1 MARGVPRTGFH
12 TARFIRVLAERVDG
26 EVAGSKQSFAERL
39 GEWLDFKDAISL
51 FAALNGGAARPAGV
65 GALGEEVLGDEL
77 ARVHG
82 ALRESILNPGRAA
95 AKPPAADL
103 PPSADS
109 AADFIPYHRYYLA
122 HQRDMGAAIGVLR
135 ATARTALAGRSAA
148 LGRLAALDGVLE
160 QALGARERSLLAT
173 VPVLLGKRFA
183 RLHQAQRLAPDDP
196 EPWQAAFG
204 RDLQAVLLAE
214 LELRLL
220 PVVGLMAAL
229 GNELE
234 NWQR

>member
-65 GALGEEVLGDEL
+65 GALGEEVLGDEF